1 MSTNR
6 TVKPAGPR
14 FFKAV
19 ATDGTDFLTETVP
32 WLPADGAPIPA
43 GGWVV
48 EHPNPGEVGSWD
60 ASGYLSASTA
70 ETDRTGFQRPG
81 RLLSVEPVGAMWTP
95 YPDSFPRVR
104 AAHAWRVIGEL
115 PAWRVFGPQ
124 GRQVL
129 DIIEQASHLTSTQV
143 EDLAAAWRAAQD
155 SDQGAALV
163 AARDTAHDAS
173 QGAAQDAARHAA
185 LDAARHTARH
195 ADRGTAHTAWNAG
208 WDVVLGLLAKDSIPV
223 EDFRALTGPWESV
236 MGRSWEVT
244 A

>member
-1 MSTNR
+1 MNANRPDLPDELRAMAEQSTEER
-6 TVKPAGPR
+6 GR
-14 FFKAV
+14 
-19 ATDGTDFLTETVP
+19 
-32 WLPADGAPIPA
+32 
-43 GGWVV
+43 
-48 EHPNPGEVGSWD
+48 
-60 ASGYLSASTA
+60 A
-70 ETDRTGFQRPG
+70 E
-81 RLLSVEPVGAMWTP
+81 
-95 YPDSFPRVR
+95 R
-104 AAHAWRVIGEL
+104 AAA
-115 PAWRVFGPQ
+115 
-124 GRQVL
+124 
-129 DIIEQASHLTSTQV
+129 IIEQASHLTSTQV

-155 SDQGAALV
+155 SAQVAALV

-195 ADRGTAHTAWNAG
+195 ADRGTAHTAWNAA